1 MAKKWL
7 LNETFSVPAQTID
20 FKNISF
26 NFNYYDGTNIVAKSN
41 GREILHNV
49 GEDAGGTRQY
59 ANVLYGD
66 IDFEQEEYTDVNFY
80 TDGSWMSMSIEL
92 EDPISWEGLTADQQ
106 AQLRTIEFANEPSGD
121 LLTWLEANA
130 TSVATQPIT
139 TTLSHVSASASNPTT
154 ALENGTTTLVF
165 TADSRYALP
174 SAITVSGVSSYV
186 WTQLTGTL
194 VLTNA
199 TGPVSIAISGSL
211 SYSNVI
217 LKNKD
222 NISIY
227 PKTRVEQVEGLDIP
241 SLSFTVT
248 PLGVITPNAQQ
259 QAIIEN
265 SAISN
270 IDITITSQGGTV
282 KFVYRKGLV
291 NSNYIYLVAD
301 EFYEDEDEP
310 EFVNSIEGVF
320 VLAYNKSTHSIQF
333 SEAAGSEWEQA
344 ISEYVVQNDTT
355 TEVGGNMEVDGN
367 IKIADLDSLQDT
379 DGNPLIPQPENS
391 DLGKFLKVGTTGI
404 MWSNVSGG
412 GSYTAGTGIDITN
425 DTIKVV
431 GSEYKDNGVA
441 QTNALKFY
449 KCTQAQYNA
458 LETKDANTLYMIVG

>member
-7 LNETFSVPAQTID
+7 LNETFSLPAQGIIIFND
-20 FKNISF
+20 ISF
-26 NFNYYDGTNIVAKSN
+26 NFNFYDGTNIVAKST
-41 GREILHNV
+41 GREIVHGT
-49 GEDAGGTRQY
+49 GEDAGGTREF
-59 ANVLYGD
+59 AIVGYGD
-66 IDFEQEEYTDVNFY
+66 VDFGEEEYDVLNMFS
-80 TDGSWMSMSIEL
+80 DGAWFSMNVDL
-92 EDPISWEGLTADQQ
+92 EDPALWEDLTADQK
-106 AQLRTIEFANEPSGD
+106 AQLRTIEFANEPSGN
-121 LLTWLEANA
+121 LLTWLQANA

-154 ALENGTTTLVF
+154 ASENGTTTLVF

-241 SLSFTVT
+241 SLSFTAT
-248 PLGVITPNAQQ
+248 SQGVIIPNAQQ

-270 IDITITSQGGTV
+270 INITITVVGES
-282 KFVYRKGLV
+282 FSYVYRKGLI

-301 EFYEDEDEP
+301 TLYENEEEP
-310 EFVNSIEGVF
+310 AYIDSVEGVI

-333 SEAAGSEWEQA
+333 SG
-344 ISEYVVQNDTT
+344 V
-355 TEVGGNMEVDGN
+355 
-367 IKIADLDSLQDT
+367 
-379 DGNPLIPQPENS
+379 
-391 DLGKFLKVGTTGI
+391 
-404 MWSNVSGG
+404 G

-458 LETKDANTLYMIVG
+458 LSTKDANTFYIIVG